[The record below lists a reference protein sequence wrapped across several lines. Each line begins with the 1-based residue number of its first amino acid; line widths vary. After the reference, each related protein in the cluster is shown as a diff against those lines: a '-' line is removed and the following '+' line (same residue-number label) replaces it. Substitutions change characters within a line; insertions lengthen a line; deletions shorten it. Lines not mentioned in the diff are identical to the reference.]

1 MIPLLNNKDNNKY
14 NEGIHQFV
22 IKATTKLGYR
32 RDLHLLNEAEEIA
45 KNKEALEANRKS
57 IEPLKKAVED
67 AKKILQQSKASSQE
81 TEEQKNKVIEQA
93 AKSLKLSED
102 MLKGKFQIKGIRG
115 PE

>member
-45 KNKEALEANRKS
+45 K
-57 IEPLKKAVED
+57 
-67 AKKILQQSKASSQE
+67 KIKRLLRQIVNQ
-81 TEEQKNKVIEQA
+81 
-93 AKSLKLSED
+93 LS
-102 MLKGKFQIKGIRG
+102 R
-115 PE
+115 